1 MNRPLIVC
9 ALEDEFNLK
18 TEKTSLLH
26 TGVGKVNAAISLT
39 EYILSNDKLS
49 HVINY
54 GTAGSKKIKVGTI
67 VDCTKFIQRDMDASK
82 IGFDLYETP
91 FEGENSKE
99 IDHSSFSQNP
109 TRNFLTCASGDSFLA
124 SSASHPG
131 DVVDMEAYALA
142 KVCRKFSIPFISFKY
157 ISDSAD
163 SDAGFDWKKNL
174 ESGQKLFLETV
185 LSPLNLL

>member
-82 IGFDLYETP
+82 IGFDLLL
-91 FEGENSKE
+91 GSL
-99 IDHSSFSQNP
+99 
-109 TRNFLTCASGDSFLA
+109 RRLA
-124 SSASHPG
+124 
-131 DVVDMEAYALA
+131 LIL
-142 KVCRKFSIPFISFKY
+142 K
-157 ISDSAD
+157 
-163 SDAGFDWKKNL
+163 L
-174 ESGQKLFLETV
+174 ESV
-185 LSPLNLL
+185 LSELILINLT

>member
-91 FEGENSKE
+91 FEVK
-99 IDHSSFSQNP
+99 I
-109 TRNFLTCASGDSFLA
+109 L
-124 SSASHPG
+124 
-131 DVVDMEAYALA
+131 
-142 KVCRKFSIPFISFKY
+142 
-157 ISDSAD
+157 
-163 SDAGFDWKKNL
+163 KK
-174 ESGQKLFLETV
+174 
-185 LSPLNLL
+185 

>member
-18 TEKTSLLH
+18 TEKTSLASH
-26 TGVGKVNAAISLT
+26 WSGKSECFAISLT

-91 FEGENSKE
+91 FEVK
-99 IDHSSFSQNP
+99 ILK
-109 TRNFLTCASGDSFLA
+109 R
-124 SSASHPG
+124 
-131 DVVDMEAYALA
+131 
-142 KVCRKFSIPFISFKY
+142 
-157 ISDSAD
+157 
-163 SDAGFDWKKNL
+163 
-174 ESGQKLFLETV
+174 
-185 LSPLNLL
+185 